1 MTNAAD
7 PAHSTTERDASREQ
21 TYITYIH
28 TCIYIVH
35 RASPQPISTFV
46 PVLTFIETCM

>member
-7 PAHSTTERDASREQ
+7 PAHSTTDRDASHEH
-21 TYITYIH
+21 TYSTNIH
-28 TCIYIVH
+28 TYTHIAY

-46 PVLTFIETCM
+46 PVLTFMETCV